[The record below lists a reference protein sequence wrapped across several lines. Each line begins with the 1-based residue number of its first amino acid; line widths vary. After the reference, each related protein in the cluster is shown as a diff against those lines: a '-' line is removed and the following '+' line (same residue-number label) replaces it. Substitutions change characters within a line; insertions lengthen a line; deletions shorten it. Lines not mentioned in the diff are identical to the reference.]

1 MKNILSILI
10 VIVVLGGLV
19 YLARPTG
26 EKQEIQGMED
36 MQMNEEQAGSAQ
48 GSLIALD
55 HDNFDFGEVSMA
67 NGKVNHMFKIKN
79 TGNEAITIEKMY
91 TSCMCT
97 TAELMMRGSTWGPYG
112 MPGHMS
118 IPKIGEV
125 LNPGEEAE
133 IETIF
138 DPAAHGPAGIGRIE
152 RQVTVENSSG
162 ASLELKFVAVVT
174 P

>member
-26 EKQEIQGMED
+26 EK
-36 MQMNEEQAGSAQ
+36 QMNEEQAGSAQ

-112 MPGHMS
+112 
-118 IPKIGEV
+118 I
-125 LNPGEEAE
+125 
-133 IETIF
+133 
-138 DPAAHGPAGIGRIE
+138 D
-152 RQVTVENSSG
+152 
-162 ASLELKFVAVVT
+162 
-174 P
+174 

>member
-1 MKNILSILI
+1 MKNILAIL
-10 VIVVLGGLV
+10 VAVVVLGGLV

-26 EKQEIQGMED
+26 EMPEANQAESGNVQG
-36 MQMNEEQAGSAQ
+36 A
-48 GSLIALD
+48 LIVLD
-55 HDNFDFGEVSMA
+55 HDNYDFGEVSMA
-67 NGKVNHMFKIKN
+67 KGNVLHSFKIKN
-79 TGNEAITIEKMY
+79 TGEGIVTINKMY

-97 TAELMMRGSTWGPYG
+97 TAKLAIAGKVWGPYG

-125 LNPGEEAE
+125 LGPGEAAE

-138 DPAAHGPAGIGRIE
+138 DPAAHGPAGVGRIE
-152 RQVTVENSSG
+152 RQVTVENSAG
-162 ASLELKFVAVVT
+162 APLELKFSAVVI